1 MTYEQ
6 EFLKD
11 FEAWVVTQ
19 VKVNE
24 TALAASKKIWEED
37 GDERARDAS
46 YRYEAKLDAY
56 NFLIGKFANYRA
68 GTSLLIEDE
77 KENGDST
84 LWKGVAD

>member
-11 FEAWVVTQ
+11 FEEWVVTQ

-46 YRYEAKLDAY
+46 FRYEAKLDAY
-56 NFLIGKFANYRA
+56 NFLIIVRVKVSMICQMAC
-68 GTSLLIEDE
+68 S
-77 KENGDST
+77 ENVT
-84 LWKGVAD
+84 INRE

>member
-11 FEAWVVTQ
+11 FEEWVVTQ

-46 YRYEAKLDAY
+46 FRYEAKLDAY
-56 NFLIGKFANYRA
+56 NFLIGKFTIIVRVKVSMICQMAC
-68 GTSLLIEDE
+68 S
-77 KENGDST
+77 ENVT
-84 LWKGVAD
+84 INRE

>member
-46 YRYEAKLDAY
+46 FRYEAKLDAY
-56 NFLIGKFANYRA
+56 NFLIGKFTNYRA
-68 GTSLLIEDE
+68 GKVSMICQMACSGNVTIN
-77 KENGDST
+77 KE
-84 LWKGVAD
+84 

>member
-68 GTSLLIEDE
+68 GL
-77 KENGDST
+77 ST
-84 LWKGVAD
+84 LIIIYNFYSLPKLHL

>member
-56 NFLIGKFANYRA
+56 
-68 GTSLLIEDE
+68 SLPTIVLAKVSMICQMACSG
-77 KENGDST
+77 NVTINRG
-84 LWKGVAD
+84 

>member
-24 TALAASKKIWEED
+24 TALAASKKIWEEG

-56 NFLIGKFANYRA
+56 NFLIGKVCQLSCWQRFP
-68 GTSLLIEDE
+68 
-77 KENGDST
+77 
-84 LWKGVAD
+84 

>member
-37 GDERARDAS
+37 GDEQVLQVERSR
-46 YRYEAKLDAY
+46 
-56 NFLIGKFANYRA
+56 IG
-68 GTSLLIEDE
+68 L
-77 KENGDST
+77 T
-84 LWKGVAD
+84 LAIRF

>member
-24 TALAASKKIWEED
+24 TALAASKK
-37 GDERARDAS
+37 S
-46 YRYEAKLDAY
+46 
-56 NFLIGKFANYRA
+56 GKKMAMSVHVMQVIAMKPNWML
-68 GTSLLIEDE
+68 TIS
-77 KENGDST
+77 
-84 LWKGVAD
+84 

>member
-24 TALAASKKIWEED
+24 TALAALARKSGKKMAMSVHVMQVIAMKPNWMLTI
-37 GDERARDAS
+37 S
-46 YRYEAKLDAY
+46 
-56 NFLIGKFANYRA
+56 
-68 GTSLLIEDE
+68 
-77 KENGDST
+77 
-84 LWKGVAD
+84 

>member
-11 FEAWVVTQ
+11 FEEWVVTQ

-37 GDERARDAS
+37 AMSVHVMQVSVMR
-46 YRYEAKLDAY
+46 L
-56 NFLIGKFANYRA
+56 N
-68 GTSLLIEDE
+68 
-77 KENGDST
+77 
-84 LWKGVAD
+84 

>member
-37 GDERARDAS
+37 GD
-46 YRYEAKLDAY
+46 
-56 NFLIGKFANYRA
+56 
-68 GTSLLIEDE
+68 
-77 KENGDST
+77 
-84 LWKGVAD
+84 GVHVMQVSVMRLN

>member
-24 TALAASKKIWEED
+24 TPWPLARKSGKKMAMSVHVMQVTVMKPNWMLTI
-37 GDERARDAS
+37 S
-46 YRYEAKLDAY
+46 
-56 NFLIGKFANYRA
+56 
-68 GTSLLIEDE
+68 
-77 KENGDST
+77 
-84 LWKGVAD
+84 

>member
-11 FEAWVVTQ
+11 FEEWVVTQ

-46 YRYEAKLDAY
+46 FRYEAKLDAY
-56 NFLIGKFANYRA
+56 NFLIGKFTNYRA
-68 GTSLLIEDE
+68 GVSMICQMACS
-77 KENGDST
+77 ENVT
-84 LWKGVAD
+84 INRE

>member
-24 TALAASKKIWEED
+24 TALAASKKIWKKM
-37 GDERARDAS
+37 AMS
-46 YRYEAKLDAY
+46 VHVMQVTVMKPNWMLT
-56 NFLIGKFANYRA
+56 I
-68 GTSLLIEDE
+68 S
-77 KENGDST
+77 
-84 LWKGVAD
+84 

>member
-24 TALAASKKIWEED
+24 TALALARKSGKKMAMSVHVMQVTVMKPNWMLTI
-37 GDERARDAS
+37 S
-46 YRYEAKLDAY
+46 
-56 NFLIGKFANYRA
+56 
-68 GTSLLIEDE
+68 
-77 KENGDST
+77 
-84 LWKGVAD
+84 

>member
-24 TALAASKKIWEED
+24 TALATSKKIWEED
-37 GDERARDAS
+37 GDERAREKMAILL
-46 YRYEAKLDAY
+46 YRKVSSIK
-56 NFLIGKFANYRA
+56 IG
-68 GTSLLIEDE
+68 
-77 KENGDST
+77 EN
-84 LWKGVAD
+84 